1 MKKNLTMVYILI
13 CTAVISLLCAS
24 CGAQSKPKDTLM
36 AYAKAVKEN
45 KWADAWECYSK
56 ASKKLLEDRF
66 DQMKKG
72 FEAIP
77 APQKKQ
83 IMTEIGLDE
92 AKMKSMDA
100 KAFYVFTME
109 KNKASEKLGKL
120 FDPANLEVE
129 KETVD
134 KDNARIKVK
143 GHDQELPFVRE
154 DGAWKIDLSAPKA
167 EAPAGPPGGPQSGP
181 GGPGGPQTGPG
192 GPGGP
197 QSGPGGPGGPKAGP
211 PQEPPAGPPSGGA
224 PPESPK
230 SDKK

>member
-1 MKKNLTMVYILI
+1 MKKNLTLVYILI

-56 ASKKLLEDRF
+56 ASKKLLENRF
-66 DQMKKG
+66 DEMKKG

-167 EAPAGPPGGPQSGP
+167 EAPAGPGGPHQ
-181 GGPGGPQTGPG
+181 GGPGGP
-192 GPGGP
+192 P
-197 QSGPGGPGGPKAGP
+197 QEGPGGPKAGP
-211 PQEPPAGPPSGGA
+211 PQEPPAEPPSGGA

>member
-1 MKKNLTMVYILI
+1 MKKNLTLVYILI

-134 KDNARIKVK
+134 KNNARIKVK

-167 EAPAGPPGGPQSGP
+167 EAPAGPGGPQSGP
-181 GGPGGPQTGPG
+181 GGPGGA
-192 GPGGP
+192 
-197 QSGPGGPGGPKAGP
+197 KAGP
-211 PQEPPAGPPSGGA
+211 PQEPPAEPPSGGA

>member
-1 MKKNLTMVYILI
+1 
-13 CTAVISLLCAS
+13 
-24 CGAQSKPKDTLM
+24 M

-66 DQMKKG
+66 DQMKKS
-72 FEAIP
+72 FESIP

-83 IMTEIGLDE
+83 IMTEIGIDE

-154 DGAWKIDLSAPKA
+154 NGAWKIDLSAPKSEGSA
-167 EAPAGPPGGPQSGP
+167 GP
-181 GGPGGPQTGPG
+181 GGPPQE

-197 QSGPGGPGGPKAGP
+197 QSGPGGPGGSAGPGGPQGPGGPGGSKTGP
-211 PQEPPAGPPSGGA
+211 PQEPPAEPPSGGA